1 MVSFVFKVR
10 AAAEANAATGT
21 TGTTTGTGATTGT
34 GLATTADISSNSNA
48 QEGSRSG
55 QQGAAITTTNTGAA
69 SKTASAHGSTRAKVT
84 IKGHASGSH
93 TTGTGTGTPG
103 TPGTHVGSSESQ
115 QAAAA
120 IPRTITFKTPTGPS
134 PLGASLSTTTTTTTN
149 NTTTTTPTT
158 GTPSSAKAARVGRS
172 IRGGRGSRGGRLRG
186 RTTATATATTT
197 ASTATT
203 TTTTTASA
211 SVGKQAGAAT
221 TTTNAASALPHKPT
235 AASKEDE
242 ALSEAPIEDHL
253 ILRVPASLA
262 PRLRLHVQKRD
273 LPPTALSLRFSDA
286 RKGEATFIGI
296 ASTATAGS
304 NTGSNTG
311 SNAGSTIQK
320 TDQAPL
326 VLPMQLVDLPCI
338 IESLKTIDNKQFYK
352 VADVAQMIV
361 VSDPVDPTA
370 ANTTT
375 TSSSRSRASADGSWP
390 DGLTPP
396 MADVRRRRFR
406 KRISKK
412 AIEDVEQEIER
423 LLLADADAVDVKYD
437 VHDRRDGDGSTIG
450 GGSVGDALDGSEM
463 ADLMDKDGDSA
474 SMIEKNSHAGDA
486 SRGGA
491 GGSGLAGD
499 ADDGDD
505 QDSDL
510 AAEIQEALDAEDDA
524 NSQDGDDD
532 KESEDDDEEED
543 DDNDAQGDDGDNE
556 SEDGGPE
563 DVEGDDR
570 EDAHLKKQANL
581 LQHEIQDLERKLV
594 EKNAQAS
601 SQVNPIMRKRF
612 EEIVGKLTSELDIKR
627 QQLETIQAELVDNE
641 GDDPMDQMI
650 EQMDQMDQDEA
661 P

>member
-34 GLATTADISSNSNA
+34 DLLPS
-48 QEGSRSG
+48 
-55 QQGAAITTTNTGAA
+55 
-69 SKTASAHGSTRAKVT
+69 TASAHGSTRAKVT

-463 ADLMDKDGDSA
+463 ADLMDKD
-474 SMIEKNSHAGDA
+474 
-486 SRGGA
+486 
-491 GGSGLAGD
+491 
-499 ADDGDD
+499 DDGDD